1 MATTTE
7 SGAGKLHVWIY
18 YWHVLLG
25 VRLDILQMQIKSWL
39 PTIYLLIMNIVHEVQ
54 RNRK

>member
-1 MATTTE
+1 MYE
-7 SGAGKLHVWIY
+7 YIIDI
-18 YWHVLLG
+18 VLLG